1 MSELEKQGAQRPM
14 GGASGVGSHLDS
26 EPVRILAVDD
36 NPVNLRALDA
46 LLEGIGVEVVTAS
59 SGDAALKLLMDQD
72 FALILLDV
80 RMPGQSGFDVAKLI
94 RGRPRSSHVPIIFL
108 TASENTDQQM
118 LEGYALGAVDF
129 LFKPIIS
136 EILISKVNVF
146 VELHRQTRHIQ
157 RQADLLREAERRE
170 HAHHI
175 EEMSKKL
182 EEERLLSEI
191 ERERRLSNERVQ
203 AIRARDEFI
212 SIASHELRTPLTPLT
227 LRVQSLKQAIEQL
240 DREQL
245 LETTAKIEG
254 YVRRLTRL
262 VDTLLD
268 VSRVTH
274 GRLQLQLTEFEL
286 SELVREVAGG
296 LDGEST
302 RAGSTISIHAAGPV
316 EGRWDRARLEQIFTN
331 LLTNA
336 IKYGLGKPIDV
347 TLNKHGSNAEIT
359 VKDRGIG
366 IAADDQERVFERFE
380 RAVPPTHFGG
390 FGLGLWIVRHLVE
403 AHHGVIRLESSPT
416 QGTTVFLSLPLRS

>member
-1 MSELEKQGAQRPM
+1 MT
-14 GGASGVGSHLDS
+14 GGAVGSQFDS

-46 LLEGIGVEVVTAS
+46 LLEGIGVDVVTAG
-59 SGDAALKLLMDQD
+59 SGNAALKLMMEQD

-80 RMPGQSGFDVAKLI
+80 RMPGQSGFEVAQLI
-94 RGRPRSSHVPIIFL
+94 RGRPRSSHIPIIFL
-108 TASENTDQQM
+108 TASENTDRHV

-129 LFKPIIS
+129 LFKPIIP

-146 VELHRQTRHIQ
+146 VELHRQTKRVQ
-157 RQADLLREAERRE
+157 RQAELLREAERRE
-170 HAHHI
+170 HAHRL
-175 EEMSKKL
+175 EEMRKKI
-182 EEERLLSEI
+182 EEERLLAEI

-203 AIRARDEFI
+203 AIQARDEFI

-227 LRVQSLKQAIEQL
+227 LRVQSLEQAIEHL

-245 LETTAKIEG
+245 TETAGKIEG

-274 GRLQLQLTEFEL
+274 GRLQLQLGEVDLGEL
-286 SELVREVAGG
+286 LREVVTG
-296 LDGEST
+296 LDGESS
-302 RAGSTISIHAAGPV
+302 RAGSSLTLHVPEHVIGH
-316 EGRWDRARLEQIFTN
+316 WDRARLEQIFGN
-331 LLTNA
+331 LLSNA
-336 IKYGLGKPIDV
+336 IKYGLGKPV
-347 TLNKHGSNAEIT
+347 EVSVVNTATNAEIT
-359 VKDRGIG
+359 VHDGGIG
-366 IAADDQERVFERFE
+366 IAAVDQERVFERFE

-403 AHHGVIRLESSPT
+403 AHQGVIRLESTPG
-416 QGTTVFLSLPLRS
+416 QGTTVFVSLPLRS

>member
-1 MSELEKQGAQRPM
+1 MSELEQQGAERPT
-14 GGASGVGSHLDS
+14 GGSGALAQLDS

-36 NPVNLRALDA
+36 NPANLRALDA
-46 LLEGIGVEVVTAS
+46 LLQGIGAQVVTAS
-59 SGDAALKLLMDQD
+59 SGDAALKLLMEQD

-80 RMPGQSGFDVAKLI
+80 RMPGQSGFEVAQLI
-94 RGRPRSSHVPIIFL
+94 RGRPRSSHIPIIFL
-108 TASENTDQQM
+108 TASENTDRQV

-129 LFKPIIS
+129 LFKPIVS

-146 VELHRQTRHIQ
+146 VELHRQTRHVQ
-157 RQADLLREAERRE
+157 RQAELLREAERRE
-170 HAHHI
+170 HAHHM
-175 EEMSKKL
+175 EEMRKKI

-274 GRLQLQLTEFEL
+274 GRLQLQLTRFEMT
-286 SELVREVAGG
+286 ELVREVTAG
-296 LDGEST
+296 LDGESA
-302 RAGSTISIHAAGPV
+302 RSGSTISIVAPEPI

-336 IKYGLGKPIDV
+336 IKYGLGKPIEVSLTKNGANVEVVVRD
-347 TLNKHGSNAEIT
+347 S
-359 VKDRGIG
+359 GIG
-366 IAADDQERVFERFE
+366 IAAGDQERVFERFE

-403 AHHGVIRLESSPT
+403 AHHGVIRLESAPS
-416 QGTTVFLSLPLRS
+416 QGTTVFLSLPARS